1 MPYVMLFSRLFFFL
15 AVQVF
20 LYLVFVMTGVP
31 SPWIEASTYW
41 IIFPVIANVASIAI
55 LYHLNRSKGINY
67 FKLFTFPKDG
77 RKKDLL
83 LTVGVFIIAFPLA
96 MVPNLLLSKA
106 LWGSIEASSGFL
118 FQKIPIWVVAI
129 SFLWPLTHPF
139 AELPTYFDYCYKH
152 IAKDMKSD
160 WSAYIITS
168 LALTLQHITL
178 PLLFDHRYLIWRF
191 GMFLLLAFFIG
202 ICIKLRPRL
211 LPYIAIGHGLLDLP
225 VVIMFLSL

>member
-1 MPYVMLFSRLFFFL
+1 M
-15 AVQVF
+15 A
-20 LYLVFVMTGVP
+20 GVP
-31 SPWIEASTYW
+31 SPWIEASNSW
-41 IIFPVIANVASIAI
+41 IMFPVIANVASIAI
-55 LYHLNRSKGINY
+55 LYDLNRSKGIKY

-106 LWGSIEASSGFL
+106 LWGSIGVSSGFL
-118 FQKIPIWVVAI
+118 FQKIPIWVVAL

-152 IAKDMKSD
+152 IAVDTKSG
-160 WSAYIITS
+160 WSAYI
-168 LALTLQHITL
+168 
-178 PLLFDHRYLIWRF
+178 IWRF
-191 GMFLLLAFFIG
+191 GMFPLLAFFIG
-202 ICIKLRPRL
+202 ICIKKRPRL

>member
-1 MPYVMLFSRLFFFL
+1 MPYVMLFSRLCFFL
-15 AVQVF
+15 VVQLF
-20 LYLVFVMTGVP
+20 LYLVFVMTGIS
-31 SPWIEASTYW
+31 SPWVEASKYW
-41 IIFPVIANVASIAI
+41 IVFPVIANVASIAI
-55 LYHLNRSKGINY
+55 LYYLHRRNGRNY
-67 FKLFTFPKDG
+67 FKLFTFPKES

-83 LTVGVFIIAFPLA
+83 LTVGVFLIAFPLA
-96 MVPNLLLSKA
+96 MVPNLVLSKA

-118 FQKIPIWVVAI
+118 FQKIPMWVVAI

-152 IAKDMKSD
+152 ITTKTKSS
-160 WSAYIITS
+160 WRAYIITS

-178 PLLFDHRYLIWRF
+178 PLLFDHRYIIWRF